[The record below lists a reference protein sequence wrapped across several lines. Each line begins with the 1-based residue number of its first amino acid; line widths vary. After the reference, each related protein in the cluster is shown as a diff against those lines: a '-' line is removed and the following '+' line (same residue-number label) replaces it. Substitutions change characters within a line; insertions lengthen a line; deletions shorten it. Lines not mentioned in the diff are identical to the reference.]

1 MFETKE
7 LLEFQRLRP
16 LDIFLKFMKEQNNG
30 EYSVDRAFSILSFL
44 ADSRILFEILN
55 SQVFSAKFQKIGV
68 AENSIF

>member
-55 SQVFSAKFQKIGV
+55 SQVFPAKFQKIGV